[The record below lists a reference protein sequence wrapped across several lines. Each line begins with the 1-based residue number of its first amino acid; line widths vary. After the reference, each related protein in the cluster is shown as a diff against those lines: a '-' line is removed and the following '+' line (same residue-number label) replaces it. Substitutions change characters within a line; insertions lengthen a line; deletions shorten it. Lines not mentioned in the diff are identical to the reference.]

1 MREVSKRRE
10 VTMNSGEDITSVP
23 SACLKAFLLYD
34 DFTLA
39 RRAKGRLEEAAAHCV
54 ESNCKVHPWRA
65 DLLDEPA
72 LADAALAD
80 ALDAEL
86 MLLALGHT
94 VFLPSPVQRWLE
106 VWAACRS
113 VPDAALA
120 LLTPPR
126 ASSATTLL
134 ASELEA
140 LARRHGLTW
149 LASFH
154 GATGGDAET
163 SSAAMLADLHQRE
176 HVVTPVL
183 RDVLAGPV
191 PYRFFGL
198 NE

>member
-1 MREVSKRRE
+1 MK
-10 VTMNSGEDITSVP
+10 SGEEITSVP

-39 RRAKGRLEEAAAHCV
+39 RRAKWRLEEAAAHCG
-54 ESNCKVHPWRA
+54 ESDCIVLPWRA
-65 DLLDEPA
+65 DLLDDPA

-94 VFLPSPVQRWLE
+94 VFLPATVQRWIE
-106 VWAACRS
+106 VWAVSRT

-120 LLTPPR
+120 LLTPPK
-126 ASSATTLL
+126 ASSAAMLL
-134 ASELEA
+134 GAELEA

-149 LASFH
+149 LPSLPSAA
-154 GATGGDAET
+154 GAGADE

-176 HVVTPVL
+176 HVVGPL
-183 RDVLAGPV
+183 LKDVLGGPA